1 MLSSECMSIQEMQE
15 VTQVKSL
22 GTVLSRLS
30 NCRKELKG
38 LLA

>member
-1 MLSSECMSIQEMQE
+1 MQEMQE
-15 VTQVKSL
+15 ITGVKSL

-38 LLA
+38 MLA